1 MYKVMMY
8 MLVFMVFII
17 LSKHVFLHTLWYS
30 CIMYVDI
37 LILPLHIYLYLYIYI
52 FYIYILIYI
61 YIHNYIDYIY
71 IHNYIDYIYVCH
83 IPMVCISQS
92 PHVVFEALL
101 RFRGEHCDGV
111 QFLEGHVTH
120 ARSLEAKHSFRY
132 GVRGWAKMGM
142 VEMGEVNSG

>member
-1 MYKVMMY
+1 
-8 MLVFMVFII
+8 
-17 LSKHVFLHTLWYS
+17 
-30 CIMYVDI
+30 
-37 LILPLHIYLYLYIYI
+37 
-52 FYIYILIYI
+52 
-61 YIHNYIDYIY
+61 
-71 IHNYIDYIYVCH
+71 
-83 IPMVCISQS
+83 MVCISQS

-142 VEMGEVNSG
+142 VEMGEVTLWLFNIATERSTIFNG

>member
-1 MYKVMMY
+1 
-8 MLVFMVFII
+8 
-17 LSKHVFLHTLWYS
+17 
-30 CIMYVDI
+30 
-37 LILPLHIYLYLYIYI
+37 
-52 FYIYILIYI
+52 
-61 YIHNYIDYIY
+61 
-71 IHNYIDYIYVCH
+71 
-83 IPMVCISQS
+83 MVCISQS

-142 VEMGEVNSG
+142 VEMGEVTLWLFNIAMENHHF